1 MNLQWQ
7 LLLYFKCQ
15 VYVQVGHLLIKYGNV
30 ITFLQSFSS
39 LQFLAFLFNEGNITT
54 WMKDEVT
61 LYFLLI

>member
-1 MNLQWQ
+1 MYRWAN
-7 LLLYFKCQ
+7 
-15 VYVQVGHLLIKYGNV
+15 LLIKYGNF
-30 ITFLQSFSS
+30 ITFLQSFYS